1 MARIVHT
8 AAEDTTHS
16 VASRPNSGTTSAAAS
31 GAAPRAHAAADGS
44 AADDPLGL
52 DALSSARRLEL
63 ELAARRSAD
72 PDEALE
78 RVIALLLPGSLDR
91 QQAVVRAFREH
102 DKLRAQWQRA
112 YDKLTS

>member
-1 MARIVHT
+1 MARTVHT

-16 VASRPNSGTTSAAAS
+16 VASRPNGGTTSAAAS
-31 GAAPRAHAAADGS
+31 GAAPRAHAAGDTPAS
-44 AADDPLGL
+44 DDPLGL

-72 PDEALE
+72 SDEALE
-78 RVIALLLPGSLDR
+78 RVIALLLPGSSVR

-102 DKLRAQWQRA
+102 DKLRLQWQNA
-112 YDKLTS
+112 YEKLIS